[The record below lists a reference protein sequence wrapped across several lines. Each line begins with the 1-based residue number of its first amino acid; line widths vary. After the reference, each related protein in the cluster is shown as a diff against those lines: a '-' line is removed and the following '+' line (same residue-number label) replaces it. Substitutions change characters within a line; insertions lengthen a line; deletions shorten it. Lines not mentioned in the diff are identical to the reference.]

1 MVINLVALDTDR
13 CACSTTITVA
23 PRTGHTGCSVLYL
36 RPDRLRQIEMAS
48 CQPASL
54 TKHLPLIHHPL
65 PRQCLPAG
73 AEQDES
79 ILRLKQIS
87 SSNSDSRNDTDSSQ
101 EKGAGST
108 GTTGT
113 TLWLGGQLMSC
124 YMAET
129 LPAGSAMESGRRR
142 HKRVLE
148 LGGGIG
154 FLS

>member
-1 MVINLVALDTDR
+1 MPSGKTSSSFNYSSSSRIIYAISYGYRIPT
-13 CACSTTITVA
+13 CKWSSTMST
-23 PRTGHTGCSVLYL
+23 
-36 RPDRLRQIEMAS
+36 

-54 TKHLPLIHHPL
+54 TKHLLLIHHPL
-65 PRQCLPAG
+65 PRQCLPPG

-87 SSNSDSRNDTDSSQ
+87 FSNSSSDDNYSR
-101 EKGAGST
+101 EKGASST

-124 YMAET
+124 YIAET
-129 LPAGSAMESGRRR
+129 LPAGSTLNNGQRQ